1 MLVSL
6 QFKQHQDMGFE
17 RFIRK
22 IVDQVRPDRQ
32 ILMFSATWPPEMR
45 ELAKAYFKY
54 SLLSRRRRESPVH
67 INVGSLMLAANHK
80 IEQHIEIVEAGAK
93 SSRYI

>member
-1 MLVSL
+1 
-6 QFKQHQDMGFE
+6 MGFE

-45 ELAKAYFKY
+45 ELAKVYFKY
-54 SLLSRRRRESPVH
+54 IALH
-67 INVGSLMLAANHK
+67 G
-80 IEQHIEIVEAGAK
+80 VEK
-93 SSRYI
+93 VLCTSTLVP